1 MAFAVAVE
9 REVSHEPHAA
19 AVNLRD
25 ELLEV
30 LHGDYYV
37 WGDDPDR
44 SPEIRIIVG
53 PNSQVFL
60 AADVGEP
67 Q

>member
-1 MAFAVAVE
+1 MVE

-30 LHGDYYV
+30 LHGAVIGMDGV
-37 WGDDPDR
+37 VVRDVVAVIFERGGIER
-44 SPEIRIIVG
+44 RKPETID
-53 PNSQVFL
+53 
-60 AADVGEP
+60 AEP
-67 Q
+67 L